1 LDDNQD
7 AIELKRRA
15 RRRLVG
21 AIALVVLVVIVL
33 PIIFDHEPKSLTQD
47 LTIQI
52 PSQDSGKG
60 AVKAMSPPPVE
71 PSPTVTAAPTV
82 SAPQSVPAPALTT
95 PAPSSAVVVA
105 APVKEEVR
113 QAGGTES
120 VEAPK
125 ADAAKAA
132 KVDAVKQEKKAAEP
146 KTPAKP
152 AKDSSAKAEKPALT
166 ASQDEAGSA
175 SRSGFYVPLGSF
187 TKQENVRQVQSKVS
201 NAGFKS
207 YAEKN
212 AGSSQTKV
220 RAGPFA
226 TREAAENARDKL
238 KSAGMDVGP
247 VGSR

>member
-1 LDDNQD
+1 MDDNQD

-21 AIALVVLVVIVL
+21 AIALVVFVVIVL

-47 LTIQI
+47 LSIQI

-60 AVKAMSPPPVE
+60 AIKPVSPPAVEQVVANPEPV
-71 PSPTVTAAPTV
+71 PPPMPASQPVPAISATLPAPGTAV
-82 SAPQSVPAPALTT
+82 SAPQEQARPARNTEQAE
-95 PAPSSAVVVA
+95 AP
-105 APVKEEVR
+105 K
-113 QAGGTES
+113 

-125 ADAAKAA
+125 P
-132 KVDAVKQEKKAAEP
+132 EKKVSEP
-146 KTPAKP
+146 KTGPKA
-152 AKDSSAKAEKPALT
+152 AKDSSKTVSQPVARDDAPEVAKAQA
-166 ASQDEAGSA
+166 
-175 SRSGFYVPLGSF
+175 GFYVPLGVFS
-187 TKQENVRQVQSKVS
+187 KPENVRQVQSKVS
-201 NAGFKS
+201 AAGFKS
-207 YAEKN
+207 YSEKN
-212 AGSSQTKV
+212 PGSSQIKV

>member
-1 LDDNQD
+1 MDDNQD
-7 AIELKRRA
+7 AFELKRRA

-60 AVKAMSPPPVE
+60 AVKEVSPPPVE
-71 PSPTVTAAPTV
+71 SSPTPTAAPTV
-82 SAPQSVPAPALTT
+82 PAPQSVPAPALAT
-95 PAPSSAVVVA
+95 PAPSVAAVVA
-105 APVKEEVR
+105 APVKEEVK
-113 QAGGTES
+113 QAGSTES

-125 ADAAKAA
+125 AA
-132 KVDAVKQEKKAAEP
+132 KVDAVKPEKKAAEP
-146 KTPAKP
+146 KPTAKP
-152 AKDSSAKAEKPALT
+152 AKDSSAKAEKPAVT
-166 ASQDEAGSA
+166 ASQDESVSA
-175 SRSGFYVPLGSF
+175 SKGGFYVPLGSF

-207 YAEKN
+207 YAEKS